1 MPTDSTIHLTFRYTE
16 RDYVRAARST
26 AASRA
31 RLWLDIPALVVSA
44 IGGIYFLRSP
54 SMYWYGI
61 GMLGLSA
68 LLILMFVAAFVVIP
82 RMVFRSDPKFRDEYS
97 LDFSPEGIHFHT
109 AHIDS
114 QLQWGMYSKALID
127 VYSFVLYYGTRSFT
141 IIPKRVFQSA
151 DQQAAFEALLVQK
164 VPKIV
169 RP

>member
-1 MPTDSTIHLTFRYTE
+1 MDSTIHLTFRYTE

-31 RLWLDIPALVVSA
+31 KLWLDVPALVVSA

-54 SMYWYGI
+54 SMHWYGI

-68 LLILMFVAAFVVIP
+68 VLILMFVAAFIVIP

-97 LDFSPEGIHFHT
+97 LDFSPDGIHFHT
-109 AHIDS
+109 AHVDS
-114 QLQWGMYSKALID
+114 HLQWDVYSKALID

-141 IIPKRVFQSA
+141 VIPKRAFQSA
-151 DQQAAFEALLVQK
+151 EQQAAFEALLVRK
-164 VPKIV
+164 IPKIV